1 MSKHCPLGDREIGK
15 ALLLLRDREIER
27 LQAEN
32 AALCGELTGERAT
45 VKILEGKLK
54 RMQDQVAETERQ
66 SDSICDYNWR
76 MRNRVAEL
84 EAANAALRKVVEAV
98 QVVDDEHELDTESDL
113 SPGIERLRAALS
125 DLKEVKP

>member
-32 AALCGELTGERAT
+32 AALR
-45 VKILEGKLK
+45 
-54 RMQDQVAETERQ
+54 R
-66 SDSICDYNWR
+66 
-76 MRNRVAEL
+76 
-84 EAANAALRKVVEAV
+84 VVEV
-98 QVVDDEHELDTESDL
+98 HGHELDTESDM

-125 DLKEVKP
+125 ALKEARG